1 MRLTQIRNFCIIAH
15 VDHGKSTLADRL
27 LLTTGAIGERE
38 FRAQVLDD
46 MDLERERGIT
56 IKARAVRMEYERQ
69 GLTYHLNLIDTP
81 GHIDFSYEV
90 SRSLAACEGVLL
102 LVDASQGIQAQTVA
116 NLYQATEAGLAIVP
130 VISKV
135 DLPTAM
141 PEVASEEIAHVLG
154 SDPGEVTL
162 TSAKTGQ
169 GIGEVL
175 EVIVK
180 EIPAPEGDP
189 EAPVRALIFDSVFDD
204 YRGVV
209 AYVRMLDGR
218 LRAGDEMLTLKT
230 REHHDI
236 TEVGH
241 FRPRM
246 QAVKELRAGE
256 VGYIISGV
264 KNLNSI
270 RIGDTITTGRRPQVK
285 ALPGYKEPRPMVFCG
300 LYPTEET
307 ETSRVREALEKL
319 RLNDSSFTFEPE
331 VSPALGYGFR
341 CGFLGLL
348 HMEIVQERLER
359 ESDLSVIQTAPT
371 VTYEVKTTDG
381 QVLRIQNPADLPEP
395 QLIDEFREPV
405 VRIELI
411 VPADALGTVMQ
422 LCEDRR
428 GTYVRT
434 KYLSPQKVELVY
446 DLPLGE
452 VVYDFYDKLKSV
464 THGYGTMDYELLG
477 YRPADLVRLDIL
489 VAGDKVDAL
498 SMIVHR
504 SQADQR
510 GRRMA
515 AKLKGHIQRHLF
527 PIAIQAAVG
536 SRIIARETVRALA
549 KHVTGKCYGG
559 DITRKRKLWEK
570 QKEGKKRLKQIG
582 KVRIPQEAFLA
593 VLTNE

>member
-1 MRLTQIRNFCIIAH
+1 MRLTEIRNFCIIAH

-27 LLTTGAIGERE
+27 LLATGAISSRE
-38 FRAQVLDD
+38 FRAQILDD

-56 IKARAVRMEYERQ
+56 IKARAVRMEYERDGQ
-69 GLTYHLNLIDTP
+69 TYHLNLIDTP
-81 GHIDFSYEV
+81 GHVDFSYEV
-90 SRSLAACEGVLL
+90 SRSLAACEGALL

-116 NLYQATEAGLAIVP
+116 NLYQAAEAGLTVVP

-141 PEVASEEIAHVLG
+141 PEVTSEEIAHVLG
-154 SDPGEVTL
+154 GDPGEVIL
-162 TSAKTGQ
+162 TSAKTGE
-169 GIGEVL
+169 GVNEML
-175 EVIVK
+175 DAIVDRV
-180 EIPAPEGDP
+180 PPPEGDP
-189 EAPVRALIFDSVFDD
+189 DGPVRALIFDSVFDD
-204 YRGVV
+204 YRGVI

-218 LRAGDEMLTLKT
+218 LRVGDEMLTLKT
-230 REHHDI
+230 REHHDV

-246 QAVKELRAGE
+246 EAAQELRAGE

-264 KNLNSI
+264 KDLTSV
-270 RIGDTITTGRRPQVK
+270 RIGDTITTGRRSQVK
-285 ALPGYKEPRPMVFCG
+285 ALPGYEEPRPMVYCG

-319 RLNDSSFTFEPE
+319 SLNDSSFTFEPE

-348 HMEIVQERLER
+348 HMDVVQERLER
-359 ESDLSVIQTAPT
+359 EGDLSVIQTAPT
-371 VTYEVKTTDG
+371 VTYELKTRDG
-381 QVLRIQNPADLPEP
+381 EVSRIQNPADLPDP
-395 QLIDEFREPV
+395 QEIDEFREPV

-411 VPADALGTVMQ
+411 VPADGLGTVMR

-434 KYLSPQKVELVY
+434 EYLSPQKVELVY

-452 VVYDFYDKLKSV
+452 IVFDFYDKLKSV
-464 THGYGTMDYELLG
+464 THGYGSMDYELLG

-489 VAGDKVDAL
+489 VAGDRVDAL

-504 SQADQR
+504 SQAEQR
-510 GRRMA
+510 GRRLA
-515 AKLKGHIQRHLF
+515 SKLKEHIQRHLF
-527 PIAIQAAVG
+527 AVAIQAAVG
-536 SRIIARETVRALA
+536 SRIIARETVRALS

-593 VLTNE
+593 VLTSE